1 MLIFVP
7 GIHEI
12 ERVID
17 GLKRLA
23 KLRYLTFC
31 TLHSDIA
38 LNVQMKAMAR
48 APPGFRKII
57 VSTSIAES
65 SITVPDVKYVV
76 DFCLTK
82 MLFFDH
88 GTNFNELNM
97 EW

>member
-7 GIHEI
+7 GMHEI
-12 ERVID
+12 DRVID
-17 GLKRLA
+17 GLKCLA
-23 KLRYLTFC
+23 KSRYLTFC

-48 APPGFRKII
+48 AQPGHRKVI

-65 SITVPDVKYVV
+65 SITVSDVKFVV

-88 GTNFNELNM
+88 GTNFNELNL